1 VRNALR
7 ELVLRDALGLT
18 ACALATLFVIGLLSV
33 LAENL
38 PSTAQTGFDL
48 WQRLQRKELRHE
60 SQTPRAQ
67 AKQRKLAR
75 ALNIRHLV
83 WEASRLSAQLAAC

>member
-7 ELVLRDALGLT
+7 EVVLRGALGLT

-38 PSTAQTGFDL
+38 PSTAQTDADL
-48 WQRLQRKELRHE
+48 TASSCVTKAKRHG
-60 SQTPRAQ
+60 
-67 AKQRKLAR
+67 RKLSS
-75 ALNIRHLV
+75 
-83 WEASRLSAQLAAC
+83 ASLLER

>member
-7 ELVLRDALGLT
+7 ELVLGGAVSLT

-38 PSTAQTGFDL
+38 PSTVQTDADL
-48 WQRLQRKELRHE
+48 ASGGACNASSCVTKAKRHG
-60 SQTPRAQ
+60 
-67 AKQRKLAR
+67 RKL
-75 ALNIRHLV
+75 
-83 WEASRLSAQLAAC
+83 RLDWTG